1 MFGCG
6 RWHGARAAFSFDLS
20 TMSNIDRPSA
30 RQSVEVTRCP
40 FGRRKFAVYEQK
52 GNLSRRRAAPNAP
65 FLRLRRCPT
74 FRACAKTGGIVVK
87 EADKLFVGS
96 MPALYDRY
104 LGPFIFE
111 PYAQDL
117 AERVV
122 RFGPQR
128 LLETAAGTGIV
139 TRAMARALPATAAI
153 TATDLN
159 QAMVDHAAAQ
169 TKAGN
174 VTWRQADALAL
185 PFADD
190 AFDAVVC
197 QFGVMFFPDKG
208 AGFREALRV
217 LKPGGRFLFNVW
229 DRIEENEISRVLTDA
244 VAALF
249 PADPPRFLARTPHG
263 YHDVVVIRDQ
273 LGQAGFTRVEIETVE
288 KRGRAPSPRDPAI
301 GFCQGSPLR
310 SEIEARDAGRL
321 EEATEAAARAIAARF
336 GPGPIE
342 GKIQAHVVSAVR

>member
-1 MFGCG
+1 
-6 RWHGARAAFSFDLS
+6 
-20 TMSNIDRPSA
+20 
-30 RQSVEVTRCP
+30 
-40 FGRRKFAVYEQK
+40 
-52 GNLSRRRAAPNAP
+52 
-65 FLRLRRCPT
+65 
-74 FRACAKTGGIVVK
+74 VVK

-96 MPALYDRY
+96 MPALYDRH

-139 TRAMARALPATAAI
+139 TRAMAKALPATVAI
-153 TATDLN
+153 AATDLN

-169 TKAGN
+169 TKAPN

-185 PFADD
+185 PFADGT
-190 AFDAVVC
+190 FDAVVC

-208 AGFREALRV
+208 AGYREALRV
-217 LKPGGRFLFNVW
+217 LKPGDRFLFNVW
-229 DRIEENEISRVLTDA
+229 DRIEENEISRALTDA

-249 PADPPRFLARTPHG
+249 PADPPQFLARTPHG
-263 YHDVVVIRDQ
+263 YHDAPAIRDQ
-273 LGQAGFTRVEIETVE
+273 LAQAGFGRVEIETVE

-321 EEATEAAARAIAARF
+321 EEATEAAAQAIAARF

-342 GKIQAHVVSAVR
+342 GKIQAHVITATR